1 MNRKTDKGSI
11 LIDTSYTEEMLQ
23 DFTSEEV
30 GEIFLALLASANRG
44 EEYETDDRSMRT
56 LYRTIQA
63 SINKSNERY
72 EEKCERNRQIALDRE
87 KKRKETKC
95 EEEHERARTC
105 TKSTNVHERAK
116 NTKEEHE
123 KHERARTSPIMIISN
138 NIKDPKG
145 SMLEQSSNV
154 VLEVNNAR
162 DTRARDKTPS
172 AKKERKIDFEKV
184 RQQFNRIMEGK
195 KMPKVKA
202 KITAQRQAF
211 FEARV
216 REYGIIAVYRV
227 MIKASQSNFLNGG
240 GNKAWVANF
249 EWIFR
254 PNNFPKVLD
263 GYYDNKPEPEPSK
276 TEQSNG
282 GIRNEATKT
291 TTAGNRATN
300 YNEQRVAEQRERI
313 KGYAGIASKWR
324 QIAESDSAT
333 VGHTAKPT

>member
-87 KKRKETKC
+87 KKRKEAKC
-95 EEEHERARTC
+95 EEE
-105 TKSTNVHERAK
+105 
-116 NTKEEHE
+116 
-123 KHERARTSPIMIISN
+123 HERARTSPIMIISN

-154 VLEVNNAR
+154 VLEANNAR

-240 GNKAWVANF
+240 GDKAWVANF

-263 GYYDNKPEPEPSK
+263 GYYDNKPEPEPST

-291 TTAGNRATN
+291 TTAGYRATN